1 MKMSRKKRRG
11 MRDIEKNEWKNMDEW
26 LPQKN
31 KIRKRRWQ
39 ERNYVFAVASVL
51 FKLKDSI
58 SDGR

>member
-1 MKMSRKKRRG
+1 MSRKKRRG
-11 MRDIEKNEWKNMDEW
+11 MRDIEKNEWKNMDGW